1 MAQSPSEFPRR
12 DDRGNESV
20 IDPHA
25 RFNGKYVSDRDLRI
39 EGEAQGEI
47 ECQGTLIIS
56 PQARVRSAIK
66 AHNVIV
72 NGDYEGDVD
81 CGGRFEIGSTGRVKG
96 NIKTQVL
103 VVKEGAHWEGGV
115 TMTREPGARPT
126 APAPTPAQQ
135 PAPIRR
141 QAPAALAAASSARAS
156 ATARGAARR
165 AARGPAG
172 RTGRPGAR
180 PSRRPLAP
188 VPVSGAIA
196 AAIGLG
202 AAGAGR
208 GHAGRPRRVR
218 PSRLDRRRRARR
230 LARRVG
236 RRSRPVRLHCARA
249 PSRSSSHHSSPRGA
263 STSTASGPMRWRS
276 WPPATGRGPPRPP
289 RPGGPAPRRTD
300 ELRPSEPGSRP
311 VRHRDG
317 AAPPPRRREADRAAR
332 QLLRQA
338 RRDGAVR
345 EGIGLADR
353 HATGSLS
360 IPSSASPSRRSPR

>member
-1 MAQSPSEFPRR
+1 MAQPASEFPRGG
-12 DDRGNESV
+12 DRGNERV

-126 APAPTPAQQ
+126 APARTSGQQ
-135 PAPIRR
+135 PAQVRR
-141 QAPAALAAASSARAS
+141 QTPEAVARS
-156 ATARGAARR
+156 IFSKGEPTARGAARR

-172 RTGRPGAR
+172 RPGR
-180 PSRRPLAP
+180 
-188 VPVSGAIA
+188 
-196 AAIGLG
+196 
-202 AAGAGR
+202 AAG
-208 GHAGRPRRVR
+208 
-218 PSRLDRRRRARR
+218 
-230 LARRVG
+230 
-236 RRSRPVRLHCARA
+236 
-249 PSRSSSHHSSPRGA
+249 
-263 STSTASGPMRWRS
+263 
-276 WPPATGRGPPRPP
+276 
-289 RPGGPAPRRTD
+289 
-300 ELRPSEPGSRP
+300 
-311 VRHRDG
+311 
-317 AAPPPRRREADRAAR
+317 
-332 QLLRQA
+332 
-338 RRDGAVR
+338 
-345 EGIGLADR
+345 
-353 HATGSLS
+353 
-360 IPSSASPSRRSPR
+360 